1 MQGIVFPECLDMVAE
16 RFTPEMTDR
25 MLTAAV
31 PSDGAYTAVGTYDYH
46 EIVQLVAQLST
57 LTSIPSPKLLHPS
70 HERGSV

>member
-1 MQGIVFPECLDMVAE
+1 MKGSVFPEYLDMVAE

-25 MLTAAV
+25 MITAAV

-46 EIVQLVAQLST
+46 EIVQLVSQLST
-57 LTSIPSPKLLHPS
+57 LTRIPGPKLLHTS

>member
-1 MQGIVFPECLDMVAE
+1 VQGIVFPECLDMVAE

-46 EIVQLVAQLST
+46 EILQLVAQLST
-57 LTSIPSPKLLHPS
+57 LTSIPSPRLSYTS
-70 HERGSV
+70 HEKGSV